1 MEKREYVEILIQE
14 SSRLRLSHS
23 QQCRVGRDEQNELLQ
38 GLQAQHALIFHVLHA

>member
-14 SSRLRLSHS
+14 SRLRLSHS